1 MLGRQNVVPM
11 DEEVKKAM
19 TKDSNQLDIIRYVEH
34 HFGNSDWI
42 TRSANEKKNILASKN
57 ESLQM
62 LSEIGLLSM
71 ATAIIEKRAA
81 VVRTIQS

>member
-1 MLGRQNVVPM
+1 MIVLCDQPI
-11 DEEVKKAM
+11 K
-19 TKDSNQLDIIRYVEH
+19 I
-34 HFGNSDWI
+34 
-42 TRSANEKKNILASKN
+42 ILASKS

-81 VVRTIQS
+81 VVRNIQSRSLNLQRIKLQFRVNWCHSK

>member
-1 MLGRQNVVPM
+1 M
-11 DEEVKKAM
+11 
-19 TKDSNQLDIIRYVEH
+19 
-34 HFGNSDWI
+34 
-42 TRSANEKKNILASKN
+42 KKNILASKN